1 MSEADPPA
9 RPPGGRGL
17 RLALLA
23 FLAVGAAAV
32 VYVIGSSTI
41 KPGPEAGLQRFA
53 KASLHRLQAPD
64 EARPAPSTSFLDADG
79 QTVRIGDLPED
90 VVVVNLWATW
100 CAPCKTEMPTLAAL
114 QGTYPDRVRV
124 VAVSLDT
131 VAKAPDARRFIA
143 AHPPLRFYHD
153 PNYALAGAVK
163 AQGLPATIIYGP
175 DRLERARVLGAAEWD
190 SPEARRLFEA
200 LLAP

>member
-1 MSEADPPA
+1 
-9 RPPGGRGL
+9 
-17 RLALLA
+17 
-23 FLAVGAAAV
+23 VGAAAV
-32 VYVIGSSTI
+32 LYVIGSSTI
-41 KPGPEAGLQRFA
+41 KPSHDSGLQRYA
-53 KASLHRLQAPD
+53 KGSLHRLQTPA
-64 EARPAPSTSFLDADG
+64 ETRRAPSTSFRDAEG
-79 QTVRIGDLPED
+79 RPVRIAELPGE

-114 QGTYPDRVRV
+114 QRAHPGRVRV

-131 VAKAPDARRFIA
+131 VAKAPEARAFIA
-143 AHPPLRFYHD
+143 AHPPLVFHHD
-153 PNYALAGAVK
+153 PNYALASATK